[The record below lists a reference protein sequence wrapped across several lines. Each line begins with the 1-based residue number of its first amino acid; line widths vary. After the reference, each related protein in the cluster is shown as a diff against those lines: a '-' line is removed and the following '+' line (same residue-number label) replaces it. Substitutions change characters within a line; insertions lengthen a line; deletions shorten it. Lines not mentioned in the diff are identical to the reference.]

1 MQNIDMNSEEFQKEL
16 EKTKEFTDKVIENFG
31 FAYNPNQEVNDGV
44 TMGLARN
51 KLIYNKRYCPCF
63 MVMGETKEER
73 KKADNR
79 ICPCK
84 PALEDEI
91 PNNGH
96 CHCGIFCT
104 KEYAE
109 QHKKEDE
116 IEEIVQTH
124 SRGLTK
130 DECEIL
136 LHKPQ
141 LNAQDIEALLE
152 GRDIGFIDFK
162 LVDVREEMEYKMNR
176 IVGTDFL
183 VPTTRFYQAVN
194 EINEYQNTP
203 IIVYCYSGS
212 RSRQVQEVMGS
223 LGFRYVSNFDYG
235 IMTYKGKTEQG

>member
-1 MQNIDMNSEEFQKEL
+1 MINIDMNSDEFKAEM
-16 EKTKEFTDKVIENFG
+16 EKTKQFADKVIENFG
-31 FAYNPNQEVNDGV
+31 FAYNPNPEINDGV

-51 KLIYNKRYCPCF
+51 KLIYNKRFCPCF
-63 MVMGETKEER
+63 MVIGETKEER

-109 QHKKEDE
+109 QHRQEEK
-116 IEEIVQTH
+116 IEEILQTH

-130 DECEIL
+130 DECEVL

-141 LNAQDIEALLE
+141 LNALDVEALLE
-152 GRDIGFIDFK
+152 AREIGFIDFK

-183 VPTTRFYQAVN
+183 IPTTRFYQAVN
-194 EINEYQNTP
+194 EINEFQDTN

-212 RSRQVQEVMGS
+212 RSKQVQEVMES
-223 LGFRYVSNFDYG
+223 LGFRKVSNFDYG
-235 IMTYKGKTEQG
+235 IMTFKGKTENG